1 MRTNKRGKGEGQRGD
16 KKPLNAGICTIILGI
31 SLILRFEENERGQE
45 AMVIA
50 GD

>member
-1 MRTNKRGKGEGQRGD
+1 MRTSKRGKIDGQRDD
-16 KKPLNAGICTIILGI
+16 KRRLNAGICTIILGI
-31 SLILRFEENERGQE
+31 SLILRCGENERGQE